1 MALSPVEIV
10 SIPISYYGVILAATV
25 TLQRRVRLPQ
35 ILLRS
40 PLWREIITISGNI
53 FRTYL
58 HFKIWVVSLIILN
71 GSFNFFCEERRTYVK
86 VD

>member
-71 GSFNFFCEERRTYVK
+71 GSFNFFREERRTYVK